1 MDNLSSTYNKCST
14 ERSQFLERARD
25 CSAITIPTLMP
36 EDGST
41 GATRFP
47 TPFQSIGARGANNL
61 AAALLLALLPPNSP
75 FFRLQLDEETEREID
90 ELDPKI
96 KTEIEDS
103 LSAIERSVMDEI
115 ERSGVRTGLF
125 EAVRHLVVTGNALL
139 YFPDGGSMRVI
150 HLDRYIVKRCPLG
163 FARTIILKE
172 SVSPSMLPEEVRPNN
187 GEPSHDKHIDLFT
200 GMHTRNDGKVE
211 VFQEIEGME
220 VPKSRRVLDA
230 EDAPFIPLRMNRVD
244 GEDYGRGY
252 VEQYLGDLQSL
263 EALTKAIVEGSAAA
277 SKILFL
283 VNPNGSTRA
292 RNLAK
297 SPNGAIIEGNS
308 GDVSVLQSQKAQD
321 FSVAQNTINTIQER
335 LAYAFLLL
343 EGSIRNADR
352 VTAEEVRLVTQAVER
367 QLGGIYSVLSR
378 ELSFPMVTLIM
389 NKMKRDGA
397 LPDIPMDKIKPVI
410 ITGIE
415 ALGRGNDLN
424 KLDTYLAGIGQVLGP
439 EVLQQYVDV
448 GEYMKR
454 RALALGIDIKGLVR
468 TPEQLQQ
475 MQQEQMMQQ
484 QQMMVAQQAGPQ
496 IIDNM
501 MSQGE
506 QQ

>member
-1 MDNLSSTYNKCST
+1 M
-14 ERSQFLERARD
+14 
-25 CSAITIPTLMP
+25 
-36 EDGST
+36 
-41 GATRFP
+41 
-47 TPFQSIGARGANNL
+47 
-61 AAALLLALLPPNSP
+61 
-75 FFRLQLDEETEREID
+75 
-90 ELDPKI
+90 
-96 KTEIEDS
+96 
-103 LSAIERSVMDEI
+103 
-115 ERSGVRTGLF
+115 
-125 EAVRHLVVTGNALL
+125 
-139 YFPDGGSMRVI
+139 
-150 HLDRYIVKRCPLG
+150 
-163 FARTIILKE
+163 
-172 SVSPSMLPEEVRPNN
+172 
-187 GEPSHDKHIDLFT
+187 
-200 GMHTRNDGKVE
+200 
-211 VFQEIEGME
+211 
-220 VPKSRRVLDA
+220 
-230 EDAPFIPLRMNRVD
+230 
-244 GEDYGRGY
+244 
-252 VEQYLGDLQSL
+252 
-263 EALTKAIVEGSAAA
+263 
-277 SKILFL
+277 
-283 VNPNGSTRA
+283 
-292 RNLAK
+292 
-297 SPNGAIIEGNS
+297 
-308 GDVSVLQSQKAQD
+308 
-321 FSVAQNTINTIQER
+321 
-335 LAYAFLLL
+335 AYAFLLV

-410 ITGIE
+410 ITGID

-484 QQMMVAQQAGPQ
+484 QQMMMAQQAGPQ